1 MKTSLLIFLI
11 VLISSEKTSAQQGL
25 TELSSVVF
33 EGSSVFSE
41 DSLSRTIINRS
52 TRCRTFLLAPFCA
65 MGVPFSVDRQFLNE
79 RELSSD
85 IFRLESYFNRRG
97 YRETKVDTV
106 IVRSPGKPAR
116 LIFKISEGQPLIV
129 SKVEVRGVGGIGDI
143 EQFDPVLLE
152 EGEVLSAIDLNSAR
166 DTLIQRLENRGY
178 PRADVLTVSR
188 RSKSN
193 PYLAEVI
200 FDVRPGPYAVF
211 GPITLAGN
219 VELSDRAI
227 RQLLP
232 FSEGME
238 YSTARTLEAQRNL
251 FGIEMVQHVT
261 IEETVD
267 PGRNIPDSLIPL
279 HVRISE
285 GEVHR
290 MRAGFGWS
298 TADCLNT
305 ESRWISRNFLG
316 GARRM
321 QVRAR
326 LSNIMSETLYNP
338 VCGQSAVG
346 DFGGLNW
353 LVSAD
358 FSQPRLFRG
367 FSLGSSLFFE
377 KQSLQDVFVRK
388 AVGVD
393 LSLAKI
399 LGSNNSLTFSY
410 RPQLTELEA
419 AEIFFC
425 TSFRVCRPNDI
436 SGLQDPNWLA
446 PVGVSWVRDRT
457 NNLLNPSKGYQM
469 ILDFEHASVLTGSN
483 FEYNR
488 ISAELGSYEELGDR
502 QVLAGRIR
510 AGWVGSGNFD
520 LSMGGVDVIHPQ
532 KRFYSGGAN
541 SVRGFAQNQLG
552 SRVLTIDTPQL
563 LLADPTTGESPC
575 TPEEIM
581 GLGCDANSLVD
592 GVFGTP
598 RPTGGHMVIEGGLEY
613 RVMLASKFQGAV
625 FTDFGRVWNT
635 SELSDSG
642 DLEITPGVGFRYL
655 SPIGPIRV
663 DVGYRFREVSNLQ
676 VVTPQIRQFDSGRD
690 QDDDKIRGLVNGSER
705 VFDFVRMDDLALLD
719 SKVSFGKVEGFS
731 LSRFQLHLSIG
742 QAF

>member
-1 MKTSLLIFLI
+1 MKTSLALLLLL
-11 VLISSEKTSAQQGL
+11 LISSGETLAQQGS
-25 TELSSVVF
+25 TELGAVVF
-33 EGSSVFSE
+33 EGNAAFPE

-85 IFRLESYFNRRG
+85 IFRLESYFSRRG
-97 YRETKVDTV
+97 YREIHVDTM
-106 IVRSPGKPAR
+106 IVRSVGEPAR
-116 LIFKISEGQPLIV
+116 LTFKISEGQPLRV
-129 SKVEVRGVGGIGDI
+129 STVEVRGVEELENFG
-143 EQFDPVLLE
+143 QFEPLPLE
-152 EGEVLSAIDLNSAR
+152 EGGVLSSIDLSSAR
-166 DTLIQRLENRGY
+166 DTLIQRMQNKGH
-178 PRADVLTVSR
+178 PRADVVTLSR
-188 RSKSN
+188 RSKSS
-193 PYLAEVI
+193 PYLADIV

-211 GPITLAGN
+211 GPITLVGN
-219 VELSDRAI
+219 VELSDASI
-227 RQLLP
+227 RKLLP
-232 FSEGME
+232 FREGME
-238 YSTARTLEAQRNL
+238 YSTAKTLEGQRNL

-267 PGRNIPDSLIPL
+267 PGGNVPDSLVPL
-279 HVRISE
+279 QVRISE

-305 ESRWISRNFLG
+305 DGRWVSRNFLG

-326 LSNIMSETLYNP
+326 LSNIMSETLYDP

-358 FSQPRLFRG
+358 FSQPRLFSG

-388 AVGVD
+388 AVGLD
-393 LSLAKI
+393 LSLAKFV
-399 LGSNNSLTFSY
+399 GPNNSLTFSY

-425 TSFRVCRPNDI
+425 TSFRVCRPDDI

-446 PVGVSWVRDRT
+446 PVGISLVRDRT
-457 NNLLNPSKGYQM
+457 NNLLNPSKGYQ
-469 ILDFEHASVLTGSN
+469 IIGDFEHASRLTGSS

-510 AGWVGSGNFD
+510 VGWVGSGNFN

-552 SRVLTIDTPQL
+552 ARVLTIDSPQL
-563 LLADPTTGESPC
+563 LLADPTTGTSPC
-575 TPEEIM
+575 TPGEIM
-581 GLGCDANSLVD
+581 GLKCDANSLVD
-592 GVFGTP
+592 AMFGTP

-625 FTDFGRVWNT
+625 FTDLGRVWNN

-642 DLEITPGVGFRYL
+642 NLELTPGVGFRYI

-663 DVGYRFREVSNLQ
+663 DMGYRFREFSNLQ
-676 VVTPQIRQFDSGRD
+676 VVTPQIRPFDPDRD
-690 QDDDKIRGLVNGSER
+690 QSDDKIRGVVNGSER
-705 VFDFVRMDDLALLD
+705 VLDFVRMDDLALLD
-719 SKVSFGKVEGFS
+719 PKVTFGKEDGFS
-731 LSRFQLHLSIG
+731 LYRFQLHLSIG